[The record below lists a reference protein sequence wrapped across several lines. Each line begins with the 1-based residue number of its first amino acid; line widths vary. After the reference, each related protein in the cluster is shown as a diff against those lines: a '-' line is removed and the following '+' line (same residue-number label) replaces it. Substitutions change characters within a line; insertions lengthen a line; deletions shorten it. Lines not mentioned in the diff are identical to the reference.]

1 MAKSMMLVI
10 AGPNGSGRTTLS
22 SRLRIDKYSRGA
34 ELLDPDAVAREHFG
48 DTSDA
53 AMVEAARWV
62 TARREELLGARKPIA
77 FQTVFSTYEKLDFL
91 ERARRSGYYIR
102 MFFIGTRDPR
112 INAARV
118 CDRVMKGGHA
128 VPIDKLVS
136 RFRRSM
142 ANLPLAI
149 NLVDRAYIYDNST
162 EDVEARLC
170 ARTYSGQLRKIYGD
184 QPDWV
189 ADVIEGLPRHAD
201 FALADEGGED

>member
-1 MAKSMMLVI
+1 MMLVI

-34 ELLDPDAVAREHFG
+34 ELLDPDAIARSQFG
-48 DTSDA
+48 DTSDE

-62 TARREELLGARKPIA
+62 TARREEMLNARKPIA

-91 ERARRSGYYIR
+91 ERAKRAGYFIR
-102 MFFIGTRDPR
+102 MFYIGTRDPR

-118 CDRVMKGGHA
+118 CDRVVKGGHA
-128 VPIDKLVS
+128 VPIDKIVS
-136 RFRRSM
+136 RFRKSM

-162 EDVEARLC
+162 DDTEARLC

-201 FALADEGGED
+201 FALDDED

>member
-1 MAKSMMLVI
+1 MMLVI
-10 AGPNGSGRTTLS
+10 AGPNGSGRTTLA

-34 ELLDPDAVAREHFG
+34 ELLDPDAVAMEQFQDASEHG
-48 DTSDA
+48 
-53 AMVEAARWV
+53 MVEAARWV
-62 TARREELLGARKPIA
+62 TARREELLAARKPIA

-91 ERARRSGYYIR
+91 ERAKRAGYFIR
-102 MFFIGTRDPR
+102 MFFVGTRDPR

-118 CDRVMKGGHA
+118 CDRVIRGGHA
-128 VPIDKLVS
+128 VPIDKIVS

-149 NLVDRAYIYDNST
+149 NLVDRAYIYDNSS
-162 EDVEARLC
+162 EDAEARLC

-184 QPDWV
+184 QPDWI
-189 ADVIEGLPRHAD
+189 ADVIEGLPRHPD